1 MFIVLGCNA
10 LFIVSLMQHISAEEI
25 SEELLLVAWSVAQS
39 LRMIVIARKQQMAI
53 RSAKTLIDFTNIGL
67 ETEVL
72 DMQGRSV
79 GAGEHVE
86 IELEEVIVFD
96 DEARERAGSI
106 TGSSK
111 SNSRRS
117 VTGTSGKVTMTQESA
132 GSSAGV
138 GSIQS
143 NSKLRNMKERQ
154 KALKK

>member
-1 MFIVLGCNA
+1 
-10 LFIVSLMQHISAEEI
+10 MQHISAEEI

-79 GAGEHVE
+79 VAGEQVE
-86 IELEEVIVFD
+86 IELEEVIVFE
-96 DEARERAGSI
+96 DEGRERAGSI

-111 SNSRRS
+111 RESRRS
-117 VTGTSGKVTMTQESA
+117 VTGTSGKVTMT
-132 GSSAGV
+132 
-138 GSIQS
+138 
-143 NSKLRNMKERQ
+143 
-154 KALKK
+154 